1 VLGRWAT
8 YAVVTIAWA
17 GLLLALGGWHSLLAS
32 ALLWIGATGLAVDS
46 AARFARLRRTE
57 GGPFFGSARA
67 PHLLFAL
74 FVVWTGFAIVV
85 GRAAGDAKIDTVVVV
100 WLVVA
105 SALAAGMVVS
115 ERRRTAVRS
124 TA

>member
-1 VLGRWAT
+1 MLGRWAT
-8 YAVVTIAWA
+8 YAVVTIVWV
-17 GLLLALGGWHSLLAS
+17 GLLAALAGSHSRLTS
-32 ALLWIGATGLAVDS
+32 ALLWIGAAGLAVDS
-46 AARFARLRRTE
+46 AARFARLHRTE
-57 GGPFFGSARA
+57 GGPFFGSVRA

-74 FVVWTGFAIVV
+74 FVVWTAFAIVV

-105 SALAAGMVVS
+105 SALAAGMVAS